1 MYESRLASIKRHL
14 EQLQER
20 LTTLD
25 SYRGWIYV
33 YTEDGDR
40 IFEDIGDGELQA
52 LIKRKLEG
60 SIKFCEEQLKEHE
73 NEPKS

>member
-1 MYESRLASIKRHL
+1 MKMYESRLASIKRHL

-33 YTEDGDR
+33 YTEDGTR
-40 IFEDIGDGELQA
+40 IFEDVDSELLE
-52 LIKRKLEG
+52 LIKSETQQ
-60 SIKFCEEQLKEHE
+60 SIKFCESWLKE
-73 NEPKS
+73 NDCI